1 MGKVIVSAAIEEQ
14 AAKQLRDIAATADR
28 SLSWVV
34 SNALNWWIG
43 SGRQLAQGAFAAPL
57 DRDFERVFDGHLVRL
72 LGTNGRQMERA
83 KRIAL
88 AAACRHFGI
97 AHTPGVEPD
106 EGDAETVDPTPTT
119 SARGK
124 RAATQETN

>member
-14 AAKQLRDIAATADR
+14 AAKHLRDIAATADR

-43 SGRQLAQGAFAAPL
+43 SGRQMPQGAFAHPF
-57 DRDFERVFDGHLVRL
+57 DKDFERVLDGHLVRL
-72 LGTNGRQMERA
+72 LNTTGPQMERA

-88 AAACRHFGI
+88 AATCRHFGI
-97 AHTPGVEPD
+97 ANAPGIEPD
-106 EGDAETVDPTPTT
+106 EGDAEAVDPTPTT
-119 SARGK
+119 SSRSK
-124 RAATQETN
+124 RAAAQETS